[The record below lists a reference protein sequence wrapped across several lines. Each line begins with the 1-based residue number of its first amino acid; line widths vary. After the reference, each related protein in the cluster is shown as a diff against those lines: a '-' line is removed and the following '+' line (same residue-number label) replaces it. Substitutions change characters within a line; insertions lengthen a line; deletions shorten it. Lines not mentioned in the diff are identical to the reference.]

1 MSKFDRKKIA
11 VALAFM
17 ALFGSKSSAMNTNK
31 NQVKSPQ
38 TLGTVGGRLI
48 DQIRILV
55 IEIYPA
61 MLVLGLRN

>member
-1 MSKFDRKKIA
+1 MEVDFMSEFNRKKVA

-38 TLGTVGGRLI
+38 TLGAVGGG
-48 DQIRILV
+48 D
-55 IEIYPA
+55 
-61 MLVLGLRN
+61 